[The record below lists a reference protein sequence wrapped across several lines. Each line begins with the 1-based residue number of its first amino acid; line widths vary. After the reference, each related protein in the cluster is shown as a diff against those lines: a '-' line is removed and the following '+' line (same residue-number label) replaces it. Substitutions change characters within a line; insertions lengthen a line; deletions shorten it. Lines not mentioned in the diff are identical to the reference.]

1 MQELIKVLPKDY
13 TALARAPPV
22 IRMTRKWCLMCVK
35 VNGHCLAF
43 VDPRFQRDREVVMWA
58 VRQDGYALRY
68 ADESLQDDRDVVLE
82 AVNNCGAAL
91 YYASDTLKKDI
102 DIATT
107 ALEREG
113 DGAMPFVDARLRYG
127 SDMKRAAT
135 RGTIGS
141 PPPGYFA
148 TTQDFDPAF
157 VAGEGDSRP
166 VSRG

>member
-1 MQELIKVLPKDY
+1 MW
-13 TALARAPPV
+13 LAH
-22 IRMTRKWCLMCVK
+22 L
-35 VNGHCLAF
+35 
-43 VDPRFQRDREVVMWA
+43 VMWA

-135 RGTIGS
+135 RGRLGRRLLAISRRRRTLIRRLWPVRVTRGLC
-141 PPPGYFA
+141 P
-148 TTQDFDPAF
+148 
-157 VAGEGDSRP
+157 VARLI
-166 VSRG
+166 